1 MFCICFLMSVCV
13 PEGHTTT
20 AISIILLYC
29 VVYVSYL
36 LMIINLVHIIVLC
49 MLSERVV
56 FSWLIVLQYFMLRIV
71 VCELSLYFVCEP
83 TEYHMQ

>member
-36 LMIINLVHIIVLC
+36 LMIINLVRIIVLC

>member
-1 MFCICFLMSVCV
+1 MSPKDTPQQLSVF
-13 PEGHTTT
+13 
-20 AISIILLYC
+20 ILLYC

-56 FSWLIVLQYFMLRIV
+56 FSWLIVLQFFMLRIV